1 MKIFNLIYG
10 LSRRCVW
17 GAALLRLL
25 YCCDI
30 PKEAKIDKSVEFPH
44 YALGVV
50 ITPSAIIEENVIIQ
64 HHVTIGI
71 SKEGQTPIIRKGA
84 YIGAYALILGD
95 VEIGENSTIGAGTI
109 VTKSVPANGVYINR
123 NELIDIR
130 KGKINENT
138 GNT

>member
-1 MKIFNLIYG
+1 MSG
-10 LSRRCVW
+10 
-17 GAALLRLL
+17 GASILRLL
-25 YCCDI
+25 YGCDI
-30 PKEAKIDKSVEFPH
+30 PQRAQIDSTVVFPH
-44 YALGVV
+44 HALGVV
-50 ITPSAIIEENVIIQ
+50 IAANAIIEEKVTIQ

-71 SKEGQTPIIRKGA
+71 IKKGQTPIIRKGA

-95 VEIGENSTIGAGTI
+95 VEIGENSTIGARAI
-109 VTKSVPANGVYINR
+109 VTKSVPANGVYVSP